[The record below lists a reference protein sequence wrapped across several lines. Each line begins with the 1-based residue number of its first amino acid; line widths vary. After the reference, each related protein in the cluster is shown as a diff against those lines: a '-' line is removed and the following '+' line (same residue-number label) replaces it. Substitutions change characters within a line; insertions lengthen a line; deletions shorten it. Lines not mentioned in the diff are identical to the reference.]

1 MATNARLSK
10 TFVEHES
17 GSMKTAAVM
26 IILLAVVVGITP
38 QFTDCQSQ
46 GKAIEL
52 PNGKSLPMKCHWTAR
67 AEIAVAVPLLLC
79 GVFMLLSGRKEV
91 WRQQAVMTMV
101 LGLFVI
107 LLPTALIGV
116 CAKADMLCHAL
127 MKPVLTLAGILVM
140 ALGVLCFLLA
150 GRQKG

>member
-1 MATNARLSK
+1 
-10 TFVEHES
+10 
-17 GSMKTAAVM
+17 MKIAAVM
-26 IILLAVVVGITP
+26 IILFGVVVGITP

-52 PNGKSLPMKCHWTAR
+52 PSGKSVPMKCHWTAR
-67 AEIAVAVPLLLC
+67 AEIALGVPLLLC
-79 GVFMLLSGRKEV
+79 GAAMLLSGRKEL

-116 CAKADMLCHAL
+116 CAKADMVCHAL
-127 MKPVLTLAGILVM
+127 MKPVLTLTGIVVV
-140 ALGVLCFLLA
+140 ALGAVCFLLA

>member
-1 MATNARLSK
+1 
-10 TFVEHES
+10 
-17 GSMKTAAVM
+17 MKTAAIV

-79 GVFMLLSGRKEV
+79 GVAMLLSRRRES

-101 LGLFVI
+101 LGLFVV
-107 LLPTALIGV
+107 LLPAALIGV
-116 CAKADMLCHAL
+116 CAKADMVCHAL
-127 MKPVLTLAGILVM
+127 MKPVLTLAGMVVV
-140 ALGVLCFLLA
+140 ALGALCFLLA
-150 GRQKG
+150 GRQKEGAG

>member
-1 MATNARLSK
+1 
-10 TFVEHES
+10 
-17 GSMKTAAVM
+17 MKTAAIV

-79 GVFMLLSGRKEV
+79 GVAMLLSRRRES

-101 LGLFVI
+101 LGLFVV
-107 LLPTALIGV
+107 LLPAALIGV
-116 CAKADMLCHAL
+116 CAKADMVCHAL
-127 MKPVLTLAGILVM
+127 MKPVLTLAGIVVV
-140 ALGVLCFLLA
+140 ALGALCFLLA
-150 GRQKG
+150 GRQKEGAG

>member
-1 MATNARLSK
+1 
-10 TFVEHES
+10 
-17 GSMKTAAVM
+17 MKTAAIV

-79 GVFMLLSGRKEV
+79 GVAMLLSRRRES

-101 LGLFVI
+101 LGLFVV
-107 LLPTALIGV
+107 LLPAALIGV
-116 CAKADMLCHAL
+116 CAKADMVCHAL
-127 MKPVLTLAGILVM
+127 MKPVLTLTGMVVV
-140 ALGVLCFLLA
+140 ALGAVCFLLA